1 MKLTNGNLSRNGFV
15 TPAGNTGNAGGAAS
29 TSQNW
34 GQSQSAASVQG
45 TGSMT
50 GLHNTPLHVGLLVLF
65 AGAGLYG
72 LRKAGFR
79 FSFDAGFG
87 K

>member
-1 MKLTNGNLSRNGFV
+1 MPKLTNGSLSRSGWS
-15 TPAGNTGNAGGAAS
+15 TPANPGNVGGAAS
-29 TSQNW
+29 TQQNW
-34 GQSQSAASVQG
+34 GQSTAAVQG
-45 TGSMT
+45 TGSLT
-50 GLHNTPLHVGLLVLF
+50 GLHNTPLHVAALVLF